1 MLKALV
7 ANVRVEHTDNAI
19 TVQAQNFGTLADFAA
34 IVESEA
40 HESKARGVARQD
52 ATDSVKR

>member
-1 MLKALV
+1 MLA
-7 ANVRVEHTDNAI
+7 ANVRVVQTDNAI
-19 TVQAQNFGTLADFAA
+19 TVQVQNFELLADFAA